1 MLEIKNVSKHF
12 GGVKALQDVSLTLH
26 EGEFLGLIG
35 PNGSGKTTLFNV
47 ISGMYKPTSGSIVL
61 NDRTITGLS
70 SDKICH
76 AGIARTFQ
84 IPKPIM
90 EISVLENVMLGLIF
104 GKEKSHHHS
113 SLKETREEALKLIEF
128 VELKVDPYSFPKEL
142 TAGDLRR
149 LELVK
154 ALATQPKILL
164 ADEVLSGLNHDELEG
179 AAKVLQ
185 KILKEKKITI
195 MWVEHIMGVL
205 MNLVDRVVVLSYG
218 KLIADGKPE
227 EISTNKEVID
237 AYLGEE

>member
-1 MLEIKNVSKHF
+1 MLEIKNISKYF
-12 GGVKALQDVSLTLH
+12 GGVRALQDVSLKLN

-47 ISGMYKPTSGSIVL
+47 ISGMYKPTAGSIIF
-61 NDRTITGLS
+61 NNQTITGLT

-90 EISVLENVMLGLIF
+90 DISVLENVMLGLIF
-104 GKEKSHHHS
+104 GKDGSSHHS
-113 SLKETREEALKLIEF
+113 FLKETRAEAIRLIEF
-128 VELKVDPYSFPKEL
+128 VELAVDPDAYPKEL

-164 ADEVLSGLNHDELEG
+164 ADEVLSGLNHDELDG

-185 KILKEKKITI
+185 KVRTEMNVTI

-218 KLIADGKPE
+218 RLIADGKPE
-227 EISTNKEVID
+227 EIAKNQEVID

>member
-1 MLEIKNVSKHF
+1 MLEIKNISKHF
-12 GGVKALQDVSLTLH
+12 GGVKALQDVSLTLN

-47 ISGMYKPTSGSIVL
+47 ISGMYKPTSGSIIFNNQRL
-61 NDRTITGLS
+61 TGLT
-70 SDKICH
+70 SDKVCH

-90 EISVLENVMLGLIF
+90 DISVLENVMLGLIF
-104 GKEKSHHHS
+104 GKDGSSHHS
-113 SLKETREEALKLIEF
+113 KLKETQEEALKLMEF
-128 VELKVDPYSFPKEL
+128 VELDVDPYAYPSEL

-154 ALATQPKILL
+154 AIATHPKILL

-185 KILKEKKITI
+185 KVRNDKKIAI
-195 MWVEHIMGVL
+195 VWVEHIMGVL
-205 MNLVDRVVVLSYG
+205 MGLVDRVVVLNYG
-218 KLIADGKPE
+218 KLIADGTPA
-227 EISTNKEVID
+227 EISTNQEVID
-237 AYLGEE
+237 AYLGE